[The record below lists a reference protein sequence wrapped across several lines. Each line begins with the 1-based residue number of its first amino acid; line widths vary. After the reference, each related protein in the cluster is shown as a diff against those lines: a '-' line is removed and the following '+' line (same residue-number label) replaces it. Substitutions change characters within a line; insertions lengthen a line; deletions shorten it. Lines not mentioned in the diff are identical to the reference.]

1 MCLFIHFYS
10 SYFSY
15 YIIYGLAGQCL
26 KAAPKSTEAPR
37 PHISATSA
45 RPTQEEKEG
54 GPRWGA
60 HGHRVRVPEVRG
72 GRPPWC
78 KPSTGS
84 QGSRPKDELHA
95 CARTS
100 SHKPRN
106 QQVPTSQGRAAV
118 RTYHL
123 HPHKCPLVKS
133 YITYKILLQ
142 TPQYP
147 DPSVSLWSAATIHT
161 VLDATVLSHGPA
173 FCPAHQ
179 PPYLWVQSRQAGG
192 HHPLQLFHI
201 SFTTLRHWNPSK
213 NFSNS
218 RLHQN
223 LLLLCKAFL
232 GLLKGAKLSYYYYYY
247 YKAHLSDFW
256 IHVEFTKSIEPR
268 AGR

>member
-1 MCLFIHFYS
+1 M
-10 SYFSY
+10 
-15 YIIYGLAGQCL
+15 
-26 KAAPKSTEAPR
+26 
-37 PHISATSA
+37 ATGWES
-45 RPTQEEKEG
+45 Q
-54 GPRWGA
+54 RWGA
-60 HGHRVRVPEVRG
+60 ADLPGASPVQGPRAPGPQVP
-72 GRPPWC
+72 
-78 KPSTGS
+78 PSTRQSPPTPGN
-84 QGSRPKDELHA
+84 KDELHA

-118 RTYHL
+118 RTYHP
-123 HPHKCPLVKS
+123 HPRKCPLVMS

-218 RLHQN
+218 CLHQN

-256 IHVEFTKSIEPR
+256 IHVEFTKSIEPKQKNMSCAR
-268 AGR
+268 ARLL